1 MLVNM
6 KKEKAIE
13 NQLGFWLYVRTTI
26 PISFGSLIN
35 YPMFFCAIFF
45 ESEVVGFH
53 CSPYSATVLLS
64 KPHQGKLTIEA
75 DLIFEDYSTA
85 SAIICLNFF
94 CVFLY
99 WHWISD

>member
-35 YPMFFCAIFF
+35 YPCF
-45 ESEVVGFH
+45 SV
-53 CSPYSATVLLS
+53 PYSLS
-64 KPHQGKLTIEA
+64 LR
-75 DLIFEDYSTA
+75 
-85 SAIICLNFF
+85 
-94 CVFLY
+94 
-99 WHWISD
+99 